1 MSREPTA
8 SYKDSNPGQEARAFV
23 SVKLSHCPQFLPT
36 RPKQLSLQLPEGPCG
51 FLITSP
57 VQSQLG

>member
-1 MSREPTA
+1 M
-8 SYKDSNPGQEARAFV
+8 NPQHLTRIQTQARKPELLF

>member
-8 SYKDSNPGQEARAFV
+8 SYEDSNPGLEAWAFV
-23 SVKLSHCPQFLPT
+23 LSQIVSLPLLLPT

-51 FLITSP
+51 FLITPP